1 MKNNIKLLDGSM
13 SYPLELDGFNLN
25 NRLWTGNALI
35 DNPELIKKVHLGYI
49 NSGADYLLTS
59 TYQISYDILKEKG
72 IDSQEIKKIFQKSLD
87 IAKDAVKESKTNKNI
102 KIVASLGPF
111 ASYKKSASEYVGIY
125 DSTDDEI
132 LNFHLNNLNVIKD
145 IDYEIILYETIP
157 CLREIKILSM
167 IFEKLNK
174 EIWVSM
180 TCGDDINFRD
190 GSSISEACSI
200 LSKFDNITTIG
211 LNCFSPLY
219 VKEAYEILKNNTEKK
234 IILYPNSGEIYNP
247 KEKIWNGNK
256 LYEDKMIKK
265 WLSLSPDII
274 GGCCRVGY
282 DEIKKMRKEID
293 NYEK

>member
-13 SYPLELDGFNLN
+13 SYPLELDGYNLN
-25 NRLWTGNALI
+25 NRLWTGDALI
-35 DNPELIKKVHLGYI
+35 NNPELIKKIHKGYI
-49 NSGADYLLTS
+49 DSGADYLLTS

-72 IDSQEIKKIFQKSLD
+72 IDSEEIKEVFQKSLD
-87 IAKDAVKESKTNKNI
+87 LAKEAIIEANTKKDI
-102 KIVASLGPF
+102 KVVASLGPF
-111 ASYKKSASEYVGIY
+111 ASYKKNASEYIGIY
-125 DSTDDEI
+125 DSTDEDI
-132 LNFHLNNLNVIKD
+132 YNFHTNNLNIIKE

-157 CLREIKILSM
+157 SLREIKILSM
-167 IFEKLNK
+167 IFDKLNK

-180 TCGDDINFRD
+180 TCNDDINFRD
-190 GSSISEACSI
+190 GSSIPEACNI
-200 LSKFDNITTIG
+200 LSVFDNISTIG

-219 VKEAYEILKNNTEKK
+219 FEEACKMLKNNTKKK
-234 IILYPNSGEIYNP
+234 IIIYPNSGEIYNP
-247 KEKIWNGNK
+247 VEKIWTGNK

-282 DEIKKMRKEID
+282 DDIKKMREEID